1 MNPELIELLTQ
12 QWKDICAKYST
23 SELNDTFEFV
33 KANSSDLVSE
43 FYTQMMKEQHALEF
57 LSVGIVHSKLQ
68 QTLDQWILD
77 SFEVIE
83 TSENGKTYKV
93 INENDIFSLEVID
106 A

>member
-43 FYTQMMKEQHALEF
+43 FYTQMMKEEHALEF
-57 LSVGIVHSKLQ
+57 LVSGDCPFKITANAGSM
-68 QTLDQWILD
+68 D
-77 SFEVIE
+77 FR
-83 TSENGKTYKV
+83 
-93 INENDIFSLEVID
+93 
-106 A
+106 

>member
-43 FYTQMMKEQHALEF
+43 FYTQMMKEQHALEC
-57 LSVGIVHSKLQ
+57 L
-68 QTLDQWILD
+68 
-77 SFEVIE
+77 
-83 TSENGKTYKV
+83 
-93 INENDIFSLEVID
+93 
-106 A
+106 